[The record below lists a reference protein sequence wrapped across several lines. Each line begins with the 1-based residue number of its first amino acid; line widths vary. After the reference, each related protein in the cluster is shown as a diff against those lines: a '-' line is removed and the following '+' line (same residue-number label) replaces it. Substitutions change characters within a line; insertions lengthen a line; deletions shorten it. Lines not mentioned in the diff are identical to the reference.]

1 MWHLIVL
8 TSRCM
13 TIVLVILEMGKQGL
27 REFRGSGEVVNQLS
41 GWAAIQ
47 TRAVSFFFVL
57 IFIYF

>member
-1 MWHLIVL
+1 
-8 TSRCM
+8 M

-47 TRAVSFFFVL
+47 TWAVSFFFFNL
-57 IFIYF
+57 YLFLWGQGAPQERN